1 MSWPLEAALAVA
13 AFIGHFSLA
22 VWLFNRLHAFALPRL
37 AIKISE
43 KVLLLAAAL
52 LVVAFGVSW
61 LATGH
66 LPIQH
71 RVLLSYAIVCWFA
84 AAATL
89 PLWLIPKLLERPA
102 DALAANDT
110 RVVDVAKRLGFPPVH
125 GAEFRLWSRFPGN
138 QMLLLAV
145 QEKTLRLPNLPRELT
160 GLRIAH
166 LSDLHITGHVGREF
180 YDVIVDETNALAPDL
195 VVITGDILEKAAC
208 LPWIA
213 QTLGRVTARQGKFFI
228 LGNHEKRLPDVAPLR
243 AALRD
248 CGFTD
253 LGSRCELASINGVQ
267 VLWAGNELPW
277 FGTAPDLN
285 AAVQNSE
292 FRIQNSEFERRPSA
306 PSPKPRAP
314 VLRILL
320 SHSPD
325 QLPWA
330 KANDFDLMLAGH
342 NHGGQIRLPYLG
354 ALIAPSCYG
363 YRYAGGLYFE
373 PPTLLH
379 VSRGLGGIH
388 PIRLN
393 CPPEL
398 ALLILTG

>member
-1 MSWPLEAALAVA
+1 MGWPLEIALAVA
-13 AFIGHFSLA
+13 AFIGHFSIA
-22 VWLFNRLHAFALPRL
+22 IWLFNRLHALPLPRL

-52 LVVAFGVSW
+52 VIVAFAMGW
-61 LATGH
+61 LNSGH

-71 RVLLSYAIVCWFA
+71 RALLTYAIVCWLA
-84 AAATL
+84 AAAAA
-89 PLWLIPKLLERPA
+89 PMWLLPKLFERSPA
-102 DALAANDT
+102 ALTTNDT
-110 RVVDVAKRLGFPPVH
+110 HVVDVAERLGFAPLH

-138 QMLLLAV
+138 QMLQVAV
-145 QEKTLRLPNLPRELT
+145 QEKTLRLPQLPRALD

-166 LSDLHITGHVGREF
+166 LSDLHMTGHIGREF

-195 VVITGDILEKAAC
+195 VVITGDILEKASC
-208 LPWIA
+208 LPWIEL
-213 QTLGRVTARQGKFFI
+213 TLGRLGAKHGKFFI
-228 LGNHEKRLPDVAPLR
+228 LGNHEKRLSDVAPLR
-243 AALRD
+243 AALTA

-253 LGSRCELASINGVQ
+253 IGGRTEKLSINGAEI
-267 VLWAGNELPW
+267 LLAGNERPW
-277 FGTAPDLN
+277 FGAAPILAEDK
-285 AAVQNSE
+285 SE
-292 FRIQNSEFERRPSA
+292 F
-306 PSPKPRAP
+306 
-314 VLRILL
+314 RILL

-330 KANDFDLMLAGH
+330 RAHRFDIMLAGH

-354 ALIAPSCYG
+354 ALITPSWYG
-363 YRYAGGLYFE
+363 FRYAGGLFFE

-379 VSRGLGGIH
+379 VSRGLAGIH

-398 ALLILTG
+398 AMLVLRPA